1 MSSISNLII
10 LTATV
15 KPQVRQGLRRTNP
28 ELRLMDYVVAVE
40 RTLKQVK
47 RIDAEVLLLENSDC
61 IDLIAHTL
69 SDRSVNSNKLHFL
82 SCPLDVSSESDGIS
96 SGEHSMLRYA
106 ATNFELLSYDF
117 IWKLTGRL
125 WIQNLEQIILKSS
138 GDMRANT
145 FFSQHHSCDSRFFGM
160 KSEVFCRFAKTNPSY
175 GKSGLFDYDQATES
189 KYEAMEYFLAHFLLR
204 AESAG
209 YTFKSL
215 NKIPM
220 YRGVS
225 GSTGKVLDNVWVRLK
240 IALANKMRNLL
251 RKGLLGVNP

>member
-61 IDLIAHTL
+61 IDLIAHKL

-82 SCPLDVSSESDGIS
+82 SCPFDVSSESDGIS

-106 ATNFELLSYDF
+106 AINFDLLSYDF

-125 WIQNLEQIILKSS
+125 WIQNL
-138 GDMRANT
+138 
-145 FFSQHHSCDSRFFGM
+145 
-160 KSEVFCRFAKTNPSY
+160 
-175 GKSGLFDYDQATES
+175 
-189 KYEAMEYFLAHFLLR
+189 
-204 AESAG
+204 
-209 YTFKSL
+209 
-215 NKIPM
+215 
-220 YRGVS
+220 
-225 GSTGKVLDNVWVRLK
+225 
-240 IALANKMRNLL
+240 
-251 RKGLLGVNP
+251 